1 MAAEKIKPYHWWKHT
16 NCQRHTMPARRFEIK
31 YGKNIGYG
39 IYCKLLEIILFLE
52 GSLKK
57 KDVILYCEE
66 FGMSEKELLDVLD
79 YGLSCEVFYENGE
92 AYHCEF
98 IDEVY
103 AHGVAI
109 SEVKSDAG
117 KTKPQANEAA
127 NDVAKDIVKPQAKPK
142 AKPEPVP
149 ESEDIQRLRG
159 YVAAIIADF
168 PDGKN
173 SKNELTTEQYQKLI
187 DKYGYSKLVV
197 MQRIYFEW
205 KVSRKEKTKT
215 TDFGTLNKGDGW
227 VASEA
232 DKHEPEPELPKEEP
246 WVRPEWNYAYPKP
259 DNYETM
265 DQRQITAYVVAC
277 ARKQSDLETAK
288 WIETSRAKAAQEAK
302 EAAEEAERLR
312 WKYPFPKPEFWDGMS
327 EPAKASYIRRN
338 TLPEDVAK

>member
-127 NDVAKDIVKPQAKPK
+127 NDVAKDIAKPTKPNKPDHTQQIVDHWNALARRCKCEKVTSDVIK
-142 AKPEPVP
+142 AIGKRLKEYSLQEVL
-149 ESEDIQRLRG
+149 DTIQNYHSVLN
-159 YVAAIIADF
+159 DS
-168 PDGKN
+168 N
-173 SKNELTTEQYQKLI
+173 SKFTYAWNIIQFMNQANAFPSFYGNITDLLV
-187 DKYGYSKLVV
+187 KYGCAIS
-197 MQRIYFEW
+197 
-205 KVSRKEKTKT
+205 
-215 TDFGTLNKGDGW
+215 N
-227 VASEA
+227 
-232 DKHEPEPELPKEEP
+232 PEPEQPP
-246 WVRPEWNYAYPKP
+246 AVW
-259 DNYETM
+259 
-265 DQRQITAYVVAC
+265 
-277 ARKQSDLETAK
+277 S
-288 WIETSRAKAAQEAK
+288 
-302 EAAEEAERLR
+302 
-312 WKYPFPKPEFWDGMS
+312 YPFAKPAEWDS
-327 EPAKASYIRRN
+327 WSVDERRAC
-338 TLPEDVAK
+338 LKERMEK